1 MAGMHSRAVLAP
13 TFPDSPTQAARLVPG
28 PSRTRRLHAAFAWG
42 CAAGAVYSTRRQA
55 EGCAVI
61 LHALPLDASATEC
74 RLTAAQARELANAL
88 HLAAATAEL
97 AEKGAA

>member
-1 MAGMHSRAVLAP
+1 
-13 TFPDSPTQAARLVPG
+13 
-28 PSRTRRLHAAFAWG
+28 
-42 CAAGAVYSTRRQA
+42 VYSTRRQA